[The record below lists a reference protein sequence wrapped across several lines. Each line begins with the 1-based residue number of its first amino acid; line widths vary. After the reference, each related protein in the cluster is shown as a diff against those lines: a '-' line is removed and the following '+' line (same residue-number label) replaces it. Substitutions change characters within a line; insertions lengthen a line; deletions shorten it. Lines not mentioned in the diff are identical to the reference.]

1 MSREELIGKIF
12 QQKEKINNFQ
22 DEIGRVQRQF
32 KKDVANSGV
41 TLNTCQSVEMKD
53 AMAVCTD
60 ANSYQRLFWCKQF
73 KSINVN
79 SSKGMRWHPMI
90 LRWCLYLIQ
99 KSNTAYDALRDSG
112 FIILPSTRTLF
123 DYSHYTKSGKFTV

>member
-60 ANSYQRLFWCKQF
+60 ANSYQRLFWCKHF

-90 LRWCLYLIQ
+90 LRWCLYLRQ
-99 KSNTAYDALRDSG
+99 KSNTA
-112 FIILPSTRTLF
+112 I
-123 DYSHYTKSGKFTV
+123 

>member
-1 MSREELIGKIF
+1 MSREELIVKIF
-12 QQKEKINNFQ
+12 QQKEKRNNLQ
-22 DEIGRVQRQF
+22 DEIGRVKRQF
-32 KKDVANSGV
+32 QKDVANSGV
-41 TLNTCQSVEMKD
+41 TLNTCQSMEMKD

-60 ANSYQRLFWCKQF
+60 ANSYQRRFWCEQF

-90 LRWCLYLIQ
+90 LRWCLYLRQ

-112 FIILPSTRTLF
+112 FITLPSTRTLF
-123 DYSHYTKSGKFTV
+123 DYSHYTKSGKLTV